1 MRQVVATKGWQLTK
15 KEIKA
20 LDKASRQRGY
30 CKAATNWFWGRHPLL
45 RNLRQWMS
53 NPDASPLVLGICG
66 PPGPTHLV
74 FRADVLSISYEKF
87 EKNVFSLFPF
97 LFVVK

>member
-53 NPDASPLVLGICG
+53 NQVGG
-66 PPGPTHLV
+66 PGA
-74 FRADVLSISYEKF
+74 FRGMLLPY
-87 EKNVFSLFPF
+87 
-97 LFVVK
+97 